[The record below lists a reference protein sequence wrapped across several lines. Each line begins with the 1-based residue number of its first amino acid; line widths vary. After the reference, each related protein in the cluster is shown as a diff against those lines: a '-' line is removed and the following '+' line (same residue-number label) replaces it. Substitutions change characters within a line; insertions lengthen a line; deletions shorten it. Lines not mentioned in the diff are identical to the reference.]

1 MPCTRNQFK
10 LAAILLMLIDHI
22 GLFLLNNNILFRTVG
37 RLAFPMFVYLL
48 ADGYHRTKDLKR
60 YLFRTMSLFLISYF
74 PYSLAMSGG
83 LFFMPQN
90 IYASLFAY
98 LVMYW
103 LLDRPSLPAPGKIL
117 VGTIFAFFAVF
128 LQLQYSWYGVAIAI
142 AFFYMQNLGVMN
154 TAFIVTTLG
163 VFYGYGFG
171 FPIQGIGGLSAFL
184 VPPQGDFAPS
194 EKPGKGLQWMTY
206 LFYPV
211 HLLFFA
217 LLRI

>member
-83 LFFMPQN
+83 AFLHATKYLR
-90 IYASLFAY
+90 ISLC
-98 LVMYW
+98 LSGHV
-103 LLDRPSLPAPGKIL
+103 LAPGQTFPAGSRKNPCRNYIR
-117 VGTIFAFFAVF
+117 IFCRF
-128 LQLQYSWYGVAIAI
+128 
-142 AFFYMQNLGVMN
+142 
-154 TAFIVTTLG
+154 
-163 VFYGYGFG
+163 
-171 FPIQGIGGLSAFL
+171 SA
-184 VPPQGDFAPS
+184 AS
-194 EKPGKGLQWMTY
+194 
-206 LFYPV
+206 
-211 HLLFFA
+211 
-217 LLRI
+217 I